1 MSRWRKVLWP
11 GVATLIALAILVSLG
26 TWQLSRRVEKEAVLA
41 ALERGAQADPL
52 PLEAAALS
60 ALNVLAAGSTMRD
73 GALPE
78 LTRVRIEGLYRPDLS
93 IPVRATLPAT
103 KGASSSGLGFFWMA
117 PLDVG
122 DGRIVFINRG
132 FVPSG
137 SDFRPPRI
145 ATPTGRQSVTGLL
158 RLPEKRQ
165 FFMAADQPEKGE
177 FSARD
182 PAVMAAAAKLDPAK
196 VAPFFIDA
204 ERRSP
209 DDATPPVGVLASE
222 MIARIPNN
230 HLQYAVTWFGLALTL
245 VGVFTAFAWSRLKGE
260 A

>member
-1 MSRWRKVLWP
+1 MSRWRTLLWP
-11 GVATLIALAILVSLG
+11 GVAALIALGILVSLG
-26 TWQLSRRVEKEAVLA
+26 VWQLSRRVEKESVLA
-41 ALERGAQADPL
+41 ALERGARAAPL
-52 PLEAAALS
+52 PLDAPAVSTLRVVPAGAAA
-60 ALNVLAAGSTMRD
+60 T

-78 LTRVRIEGLYRPDLS
+78 LTRVRVFGTYRSEGS

-103 KGASSSGLGFFWMA
+103 KGASSSGIGFFWMS
-117 PLDVG
+117 PLDLG

-137 SDFRPPRI
+137 ADFRPPQI
-145 ATPTGRQSVTGLL
+145 ATPAGPQSVTGLL
-158 RLPEKRQ
+158 RLPEGRQ

-209 DDATPPVGVLASE
+209 DDASPPVGVLASE

-245 VGVFTAFAWSRLKGE
+245 VGVFAAFAWRRLKGE